1 MHLGLEL
8 PRKEQ
13 VSADLIQ
20 GVKSV
25 HRLLDARVKINDPSG
40 DGVIGHL
47 GFTQAS
53 DYQSFINPYRNVLT
67 EPEAHLI
74 AVVHQDEEEV
84 ESTHDGSSEVH
95 VLLQALAAVVASTNR
110 VCSGENGGASVQSGL
125 QETRGKP
132 QSLKCQKGTI
142 CSDCCLNNGPCC
154 D

>member
-13 VSADLIQ
+13 ISADLIQ

-25 HRLLDARVKINDPSG
+25 HRLLDARVQVNDPSG

-47 GFTQAS
+47 GFPQNDTQAS
-53 DYQSFINPYRNVLT
+53 DSQSFINPHRSVLT
-67 EPEAHLI
+67 EPEAYLV

-84 ESTHDGSSEVH
+84 KSTHDGSSEVH
-95 VLLQALAAVVASTNR
+95 VLLQALAAIVASTNW
-110 VCSGENGGASVQSGL
+110 VCGSENGGASVQSGL
-125 QETRGKP
+125 QETRGKS

-142 CSDCCLNNGPCC
+142 CPDCCVNN
-154 D
+154 